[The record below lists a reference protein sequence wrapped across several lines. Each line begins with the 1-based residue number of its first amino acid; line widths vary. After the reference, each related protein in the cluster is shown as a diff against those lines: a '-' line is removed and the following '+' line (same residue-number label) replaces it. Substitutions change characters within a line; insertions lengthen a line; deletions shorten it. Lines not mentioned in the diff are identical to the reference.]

1 MKNPAGVYP
10 KLALPLTRLDVDL
23 VLFQPFLL
31 DALLQPLVERVLWTD
46 EAIDLMVLAV
56 DPKCCGLETKF
67 FPHINLH
74 LVAIFVK
81 IFLYFQDVMVLILVA
96 LRGFQVELN
105 SASDFVLIRQELER
119 RKIEVYHLKLAPNLR
134 AKLLVYVPV
143 LSLTDSAAVVRC
155 VASGADF
162 AVWGKANLEKDGN

>member
-46 EAIDLMVLAV
+46 EAEDLMVLAV
-56 DPKCCGLETKF
+56 DTQCCGLETKF

-74 LVAIFVK
+74 LVV
-81 IFLYFQDVMVLILVA
+81 IFLGPWTLGRPLHDNWARKRNLI
-96 LRGFQVELN
+96 
-105 SASDFVLIRQELER
+105 DI
-119 RKIEVYHLKLAPNLR
+119 K
-134 AKLLVYVPV
+134 
-143 LSLTDSAAVVRC
+143 AAR
-155 VASGADF
+155 
-162 AVWGKANLEKDGN
+162 N